1 MAVMIRP
8 CISAHEDENDDHD
21 DDDGVDDHDDEVN
34 DDNVGDDVD
43 DDDDDL
49 DEGGAHKALVLS
61 RRLLWLKIFFKISKH
76 LSAFFFL
83 FFFYLT
89 TFVEIEK

>member
-8 CISAHEDENDDHD
+8 CISAHEDEDDDYD
-21 DDDGVDDHDDEVN
+21 DDDCIDDGDIHD
-34 DDNVGDDVD
+34 DDVD
-43 DDDDDL
+43 DDDDGDGDNDDL

-61 RRLLWLKIFFKISKH
+61 RRLLWLEIFFDISKH

-83 FFFYLT
+83 FFFI
-89 TFVEIEK
+89 FDHIC